1 LVEKYETIER
11 MREII
16 LDVLEEWSDLQ
27 PNMESE
33 TARSLLARDLCD
45 ALDNYV
51 NSLIEEVVCGT
62 QPKPLE

>member
-1 LVEKYETIER
+1 MGT

-16 LDVLEEWSDLQ
+16 LDVLEEWAYLQ

-33 TARSLLARDLCD
+33 SARSLLARDLLD
-45 ALDNYV
+45 ALDPYV
-51 NSLIEEVVCGT
+51 SNLIEEVVCGT